1 MSGITSPALRYHGGK
16 FRMAPWITGFF
27 PPHRC
32 YVEPFGGAASVLLHK
47 RRSYAEVYNDLD
59 GDIVNFFRVLR
70 DPAQLEQLVAAC
82 VLTPYAREEFLQAY
96 DHSDAPVERARRL
109 AIRAS
114 MGFGS
119 AGATRGGTGF
129 RVDTRRKFGTAQ
141 QVWARYPEHLAAIG
155 QRFTEVLVE
164 NRPAIEI
171 IDQHDGSDTLI
182 YADPPYVLSTRDPR
196 ASYANSGYYRHEMRD
211 VDHIELLQALLACR
225 GMVAISGYDNE
236 IYNDMLSGW
245 ERHETKARISAGRGT
260 ALRMETV
267 WLNPAISEAT
277 MPRQRSFFATK
288 QAAEVEA

>member
-1 MSGITSPALRYHGGK
+1 MSAPTSPALRYHGGK

-70 DPAQLEQLVAAC
+70 DPAQLEQLVEAC

-96 DHSDAPVERARRL
+96 EHSDEPVERARRL

-155 QRFTEVLVE
+155 QRFTEVLVK
-164 NRPAIEI
+164 NRPAIDVI
-171 IDQHDGSDTLI
+171 NQHDGADTLI

-196 ASYANSGYYRHEMRD
+196 ASYGTSGYYRHEMRD
-211 VDHIELLQALLACR
+211 ADHVELLQALLACK
-225 GMVAISGYDNE
+225 GMVAISGYDSE
-236 IYNDMLSGW
+236 IYNDMLCGW
-245 ERHETKARISAGRGT
+245 DRHETKARISAGRGT
-260 ALRMETV
+260 AVRMETV
-267 WLNPAISEAT
+267 WLNPACTEALRQ
-277 MPRQRSFFATK
+277 PRLQH
-288 QAAEVEA
+288 QLLEAA